1 MSKEQDEQVVYWA
14 PWIDRST
21 GQRENK
27 STVSEW
33 LYKEPSNVWQELLDN
48 KDQNIISSKLTTTYL
63 QCPATREAFTNVF
76 VVRCPCTSTAEV
88 SIKEDNQIE
97 KVEQA
102 WTGVSQCEISMA
114 HAPTCYDQLLII
126 VGYPF
131 IFFSEESL
139 FMRSTSPWFHS
150 APHASLGAVVPGLYD
165 IGRWFR
171 PLNFEYNLTIMEGE
185 PMAYLEFSTN
195 KPIVF
200 KRFELTQKLI
210 DLASDSI
217 HTRTKQT
224 RGLNG
229 LWNRY
234 KMFDESY
241 GKKII
246 VKEIKSN
253 LI

>member
-1 MSKEQDEQVVYWA
+1 
-14 PWIDRST
+14 
-21 GQRENK
+21 
-27 STVSEW
+27 
-33 LYKEPSNVWQELLDN
+33 
-48 KDQNIISSKLTTTYL
+48 
-63 QCPATREAFTNVF
+63 
-76 VVRCPCTSTAEV
+76 
-88 SIKEDNQIE
+88 
-97 KVEQA
+97 
-102 WTGVSQCEISMA
+102 
-114 HAPTCYDQLLII
+114 
-126 VGYPF
+126 
-131 IFFSEESL
+131 
-139 FMRSTSPWFHS
+139 
-150 APHASLGAVVPGLYD
+150 
-165 IGRWFR
+165 
-171 PLNFEYNLTIMEGE
+171 MEGE